1 MTSSD
6 LTQHRGVG
14 VTGYDRLAMIRH
26 CVFIRFQPSVTD
38 DMIALLMQEVADL
51 RGRLPGIVQMHIGDN
66 VSPELGMDKG
76 FTRGFMIDFDS
87 PENRDTY
94 LAHPAHKAVGAKLVA
109 AAVDGPEGI
118 FVYDLAI

>member
-1 MTSSD
+1 
-6 LTQHRGVG
+6 
-14 VTGYDRLAMIRH
+14 MIRR
-26 CVFIRFQPSVTD
+26 CVFIRFQPNVTD
-38 DMIALLMQEVADL
+38 DAVSALMQAVANLCDHL
-51 RGRLPGIVQMHIGDN
+51 SGIVQMHFGDS

-118 FVYDLAI
+118 LVYDMEL